1 MVYGLTLS
9 IHIIVACVTLCAIV
23 YSSYALYRE
32 KYPWFKPLAALVALC
47 ASLETISG
55 FVLAVVSPTATVA
68 GVALHLVSYL
78 SLCLIAEAALLLNA
92 RRVWIG

>member
-1 MVYGLTLS
+1 MIYGVVLA
-9 IHIIVACVTLCAIV
+9 IHIVVACITLCAIV

-32 KYPWFKPLAALVALC
+32 KFSWFKPLAVVIGLC
-47 ASLETISG
+47 AAMETLSG
-55 FVLAVVSPTATVA
+55 FALAVVSPTATVS
-68 GVALHLVSYL
+68 GVALRLVSYL

>member
-32 KYPWFKPLAALVALC
+32 KYSWFKKLAALIALC
-47 ASLETISG
+47 AALETISG
-55 FVLAVVSPTATVA
+55 FALAVVSPTATLASVA
-68 GVALHLVSYL
+68 PHLVAYL
-78 SLCLIAEAALLLNA
+78 SLCLVAEAALLLNA